1 MPRLFSA
8 IEIPRSIAERLIML
22 RSGLSG
28 ARWIDPENYHLT
40 LRFVGDVDGATARDF
55 TMALGEIAVPP
66 FELRLSGLGSFGGN
80 KPRALFADLAPSRAL
95 EALRR
100 AHERAA
106 REAGL
111 PPEGRNFK
119 PHVTLAR
126 LRGARADAVATYL
139 ERQGGVTAEPFTVN
153 RFVLYSSRNSVGGG
167 PYVVE
172 AAYDLEDPYDAEG
185 PGTAGDGCDFA
196 EAFGLKD

>member
-8 IEIPRSIAERLIML
+8 IEIPRSIAERLTML

-40 LRFVGDVDGATARDF
+40 LRFIGDVDGATARDF
-55 TMALGEIAVPP
+55 TNALGAIDVPP
-66 FELRLSGLGSFGGN
+66 FELRLNGLGSFGGN
-80 KPRALFADLAPSRAL
+80 KPRAIFADLAPSAAL
-95 EALRR
+95 ETLQR

-111 PPEGRNFK
+111 PPESRNFK

-126 LRGARADAVATYL
+126 LRGTRADAVAAYL
-139 ERQGGVTAEPFTVN
+139 ERQGGVEAESFTVN
-153 RFVLYSSRNSVGGG
+153 RFVVYSSRNSVGGG
-167 PYVVE
+167 PYVIE
-172 AAYDLEDPYDAEG
+172 AAYDLEAAHDAADEDPD
-185 PGTAGDGCDFA
+185 DFDFA
-196 EAFGLKD
+196 EAFGVED